1 MRVAESKKMGK
12 FLFITTKADWG
23 GSEPL
28 WCEAA
33 SKALEEGHR
42 VTVLLPQVGK
52 LAGPVEAL
60 ASKGAKV
67 VMRPPRARPTLL
79 RRLEWKVRRI
89 REPETHWWRS
99 KFPEPFNAICVSQGG
114 AYCVMNMPG
123 LANWLMEIGT
133 PFVLVGH
140 SHRPFAMPE
149 GELRETIRR
158 LFDKADKVCLVAQD
172 HVRAVGRFLGME
184 LRNAV
189 VVQNPVNLKEEK
201 AKTDLTMKGAA
212 HRTTGRQDVGRHLG
226 TTPRRL
232 GGRSEDCRRQ
242 PERARREGSSES
254 TFTNFHERE
263 EERGTGSVERVEEA
277 GLTTE
282 DTECTE
288 LAGLRFA
295 SQAGASESDSLAI
308 ELADAPVSESLTR
321 SASGPALAL
330 RAVGLGSEGEN
341 QLADSEGFLE
351 GQSQAGLQMG
361 KHKHQPV
368 RAANESAAS
377 EDNSLSVLIREIR
390 GQNSDAPANAS
401 EARMACVAR
410 FEVRDKGQDLLL
422 EALADPVWRERDF
435 RLDFYGSGPDR
446 EILEDLISFYR
457 LGDKVKIVG
466 FESNIR
472 KIWGDHGLLVLPSLS
487 EGTPI
492 SLIEAQLCA
501 RASLVTR
508 VDGNPEWV
516 EEGNTGF
523 LAEAPTV
530 HHLRLALERAWE
542 NRHRWAELG
551 NAARAACLAKR
562 DPDPAGTLLALLRK
576 AAERG

>member
-1 MRVAESKKMGK
+1 MRAAESKKMGK
-12 FLFITTKADWG
+12 FLFITTKGDWG

-33 SKALEEGHR
+33 GKALVEGHR
-42 VTVLLPQVGK
+42 VTVLLPQVCK

-60 ASKGAKV
+60 AAQGAKV
-67 VMRPPRARPTLL
+67 VMRPPRSRPTLL

-99 KFPEPFNAICVSQGG
+99 KFPEPFDAISVSQGG

-201 AKTDLTMKGAA
+201 ANTDLTTK
-212 HRTTGRQDVGRHLG
+212 V
-226 TTPRRL
+226 
-232 GGRSEDCRRQ
+232 
-242 PERARREGSSES
+242 
-254 TFTNFHERE
+254 TNFHERE
-263 EERGTGSVERVEEA
+263 EERGTGSVERGEEA

-295 SQAGASESDSLAI
+295 SQAGASESDSLAS
-308 ELADAPVSESLTR
+308 ELAESPVSESLTR

-377 EDNSLSVLIREIR
+377 EDNSLSVLIRVIGGKTSSSLAAGVGVSGPATR
-390 GQNSDAPANAS
+390 HQLLTTAP

-457 LGDKVKIVG
+457 LGDKVKMVG

-472 KIWGDHGLLVLPSLS
+472 KIWNEHGLLVLPSLS

-516 EEGNTGF
+516 QEGKTGF

-530 HHLRLALERAWE
+530 YHLRLALERAWE

>member
-1 MRVAESKKMGK
+1 M
-12 FLFITTKADWG
+12 
-23 GSEPL
+23 
-28 WCEAA
+28 
-33 SKALEEGHR
+33 
-42 VTVLLPQVGK
+42 
-52 LAGPVEAL
+52 
-60 ASKGAKV
+60 
-67 VMRPPRARPTLL
+67 
-79 RRLEWKVRRI
+79 
-89 REPETHWWRS
+89 
-99 KFPEPFNAICVSQGG
+99 
-114 AYCVMNMPG
+114 
-123 LANWLMEIGT
+123 
-133 PFVLVGH
+133 
-140 SHRPFAMPE
+140 
-149 GELRETIRR
+149 
-158 LFDKADKVCLVAQD
+158 
-172 HVRAVGRFLGME
+172 
-184 LRNAV
+184 
-189 VVQNPVNLKEEK
+189 
-201 AKTDLTMKGAA
+201 
-212 HRTTGRQDVGRHLG
+212 
-226 TTPRRL
+226 
-232 GGRSEDCRRQ
+232 
-242 PERARREGSSES
+242 
-254 TFTNFHERE
+254 
-263 EERGTGSVERVEEA
+263 ERGEEA

-295 SQAGASESDSLAI
+295 SQAGASESDSLAS
-308 ELADAPVSESLTR
+308 ELAESPVSESLTR

-390 GQNSDAPANAS
+390 GQNSDAPANAT

-472 KIWGDHGLLVLPSLS
+472 KIWNEHGLLVLPSLS

>member
-12 FLFITTKADWG
+12 FLFITTKGDWG

-33 SKALEEGHR
+33 GKALLEGHR
-42 VTVLLPQVGK
+42 VTVLLPQVCK

-99 KFPEPFNAICVSQGG
+99 KFPEPFDAICVSQGG

-201 AKTDLTMKGAA
+201 AKTDLTMK
-212 HRTTGRQDVGRHLG
+212 V
-226 TTPRRL
+226 
-232 GGRSEDCRRQ
+232 
-242 PERARREGSSES
+242 
-254 TFTNFHERE
+254 TNFHERE

-295 SQAGASESDSLAI
+295 SQAGASESDSLAS
-308 ELADAPVSESLTR
+308 ELAESPVSESLTR

-330 RAVGLGSEGEN
+330 RAVGLGSEGGN

-472 KIWGDHGLLVLPSLS
+472 KIWNEHGLLVLPSLS

-516 EEGNTGF
+516 EEGKTGF